1 MFVIT
6 RLAHYLKVLQREQIG
21 TWKGRADL
29 ERELT
34 RWIRQYVADM
44 PDPSAETR
52 SRKPLKKAKIT
63 VEEVP
68 GQVGWSRCGLAI
80 EPHLKF
86 EGAEFTLS
94 LVGKLDKA

>member
-21 TWKGRADL
+21 SWKSRSDL
-29 ERELT
+29 DRELNT
-34 RWIRQYVADM
+34 WIRQYVSGRRTS
-44 PDPSAETR
+44 PETR

-68 GQVGWSRCGLAI
+68 GQVGWFRCGLAI
-80 EPHLKF
+80 EPHLSSR
-86 EGAEFTLS
+86 APSSQVLN
-94 LVGKLDKA
+94 